1 MSFDLVTQRLRL
13 RPLRDEDGHQLH
25 ALWTDPAVRR

>member
-13 RPLRDEDGHQLH
+13 RPRDEDGHQLH